1 VLRASVGKR
10 AACRPARPF
19 ALTSRSQPQSVR
31 GLGYE
36 KIIAA
41 AARSPLPASS
51 WPTTW
56 PRRTRPRRCR
66 EKATERGQRD
76 GRGAAF
82 AAFAA
87 DDGGFKDKDLY
98 VFCMDM
104 DGVMLSHAVKPEL
117 VGKNLL
123 DFNKYG
129 DELFK
134 DMIKVAQDSGEGWVD
149 YNWPYPG
156 TDEVKAKT
164 SYVMTNDGGF
174 FCGVGAYK

>member
-1 VLRASVGKR
+1 MKKTLIAI
-10 AACRPARPF
+10 
-19 ALTSRSQPQSVR
+19 T
-31 GLGYE
+31 
-36 KIIAA
+36 IAA
-41 AARSPLPASS
+41 LSGAVVAADMATPDEA
-51 WPTTW
+51 
-56 PRRTRPRRCR
+56 
-66 EKATERGQRD
+66 KALSQKAQSAVQDMGSEQ
-76 GRGAAF
+76 AFVAF
-82 AAFAA
+82 AAP
-87 DDGGFKDKDLY
+87 DGGFQEKDLY

-134 DMIKVAQDSGEGWVD
+134 AMVATAQDPGEGWVD

-156 TDEVKAKT
+156 SDEVRQKT
-164 SYVMTNDGGF
+164 SYVMTNSEGF

>member
-1 VLRASVGKR
+1 MK
-10 AACRPARPF
+10 
-19 ALTSRSQPQSVR
+19 
-31 GLGYE
+31 

-41 AARSPLPASS
+41 AAALTFAGIVMADDMATPDEA
-51 WPTTW
+51 
-56 PRRTRPRRCR
+56 
-66 EKATERGQRD
+66 KAMSQKAQTAVNDMGAD
-76 GRGAAF
+76 AAF

-134 DMIKVAQDSGEGWVD
+134 DMVAMAKDSGEGWVD

-164 SYVMTNDGGF
+164 SYIMTNDGGF